1 MIELKIIESPD
12 QEIIGSYVSKRQE
25 INIGRSYKNDLI
37 INDAKV
43 SKYHIVINNNA
54 PNILCHSI
62 SDQSYLS
69 NSKKII
75 GSKNHK
81 VNDYIQIGDTKI
93 QVINCLPA
101 EIIDITNK
109 HNYLDENRP
118 DIMQLLNIMEQ
129 ELVNI
134 ELEKK

>member
-12 QEIIGSYVSKRQE
+12 QEIIGSYVSQRQE
-25 INIGRSYKNDLI
+25 IKIGRSYQNDLI
-37 INDAKV
+37 VNDARI
-43 SKYHIVINNNA
+43 SKYHIIINNNA
-54 PNILCHSI
+54 PNILCHSV

-69 NSKKII
+69 NNKKII

-81 VNDYIQIGDTKI
+81 INDYIQIGDTKI
-93 QVINCLPA
+93 QLINCSP
-101 EIIDITNK
+101 ITTIDITEK

-129 ELVNI
+129 ELANI
-134 ELEKK
+134 ELEKE